1 MNDITIEC
9 RNESYELTDK
19 QKRCKDILFVLTN
32 STKPLTASEIAED
45 LYIMGKVNRCDRNIT
60 APRLT
65 EMCEKGIVAAVDKKL
80 DTYTG
85 RRVSCYQIA
94 GEVNG

>member
-1 MNDITIEC
+1 MSDITIEC

-19 QKRCKDILFVLTN
+19 QKRCKDILWILK
-32 STKPLTASEIAED
+32 SHGQPMTAMEVAYLLSQYGLSRFE
-45 LYIMGKVNRCDRNIT
+45 RNAS

-65 EMCEKGIVAAVDKKL
+65 EMRDAGIVEAVGKKKDKWS
-80 DTYTG
+80 G
-85 RRVSCYQIA
+85 RMVSCYQIV